1 MRSSARGSP
10 SDDITNGLANRI
22 IFLSVRRSQFLPEGG
37 RVPQAVLRPLT
48 ERLRERLDLARTVGE
63 VVRTAEARAAWETVY
78 PALTRERPGLVGAL
92 LARGAP
98 QVCRLSLLYALGSG
112 AARIE
117 REHLESALA
126 LWSYSERSVRRIF
139 GDLLGD
145 PVADSVIR
153 ALRSAKSAGL
163 ARCELWEILGRNG
176 SVSRLER
183 ALDLLARMRLARGRI
198 ERTGGRPAER
208 WFASEHIPAEAPA
221 AAEVAA

>member
-1 MRSSARGSP
+1 MVGAVVRSG
-10 SDDITNGLANRI
+10 D
-22 IFLSVRRSQFLPEGG
+22 
-37 RVPQAVLRPLT
+37 
-48 ERLRERLDLARTVGE
+48 ART
-63 VVRTAEARAAWETVY
+63 AWEAVY
-78 PALTRERPGLVGAL
+78 PALTEERPGLVGAL

-145 PVADSVIR
+145 SVADSVIR
-153 ALRSAKSAGL
+153 ALRSAKAAGL
-163 ARCELWEILGRNG
+163 SRSELWETLGRNG

-208 WFASEHIPAEAPA
+208 WFAAEHVPAEAPA
-221 AAEVAA
+221 AAEAAA